1 MKGPSVFDDEQE
13 ELEAV
18 MRYTNQITR
27 RPPSDIWILQYGLRF
42 MPAAGDNNVYRTV
55 KLELPSSAITTNQIL
70 SQIHVEIYSILLL
83 NTFQLTGSNT
93 AIITFISQT
102 DAITF
107 LESTK
112 SGLRIG
118 KHTARVLPVHT
129 PTYPMSLEMS
139 RRIYLDGFTRCLMV
153 CNQRRTA
160 KAEIQRILRK
170 SACGSYIEGIEEGC
184 VVGEV
189 YVRFHSIKMAALA
202 FEILNRH
209 PDFGFR
215 VCRFRFLKSTM
226 PTAVRT
232 SGDEM
237 EVGRA

>member
-1 MKGPSVFDDEQE
+1 
-13 ELEAV
+13 
-18 MRYTNQITR
+18 
-27 RPPSDIWILQYGLRF
+27 
-42 MPAAGDNNVYRTV
+42 
-55 KLELPSSAITTNQIL
+55 
-70 SQIHVEIYSILLL
+70 
-83 NTFQLTGSNT
+83 
-93 AIITFISQT
+93 
-102 DAITF
+102 
-107 LESTK
+107 
-112 SGLRIG
+112 
-118 KHTARVLPVHT
+118 
-129 PTYPMSLEMS
+129 
-139 RRIYLDGFTRCLMV
+139 MV